1 MSGLSA
7 IDGTGTLGPDSTG
20 SATFILVPTRD
31 AAPEGPTQYGV
42 GGYLTYRIDG
52 KLVTV
57 PLVPVTITVFP
68 DPRLV
73 VQYFHQ
79 RDVFSDDPFTRDVIE
94 PTVPFNLAV
103 MVANRGKGDARN
115 VRIISSQPEIVEN
128 EKGLAI
134 DFKIIA
140 TEVAGK
146 SLTPGLTADF
156 GLIAG
161 GDIGIGRWLLTSTL
175 QGLFLDYSATF
186 EHLDSLGKTNLSLVE
201 AVTIHEMNR
210 LVEAGGAFSDGKPD
224 FLVNDWPDADDLPDT
239 LYLSDGRTNAVTMVV
254 NAEIAGTLA
263 GANRQVQMNATV
275 GEGWSYFR
283 LPDPANGQFRLK
295 RVTRSDGFEVSVQ
308 TNAWTTDRTFVGRGK
323 RPTYENILHVLD
335 HDSTGRYVLEYED
348 LPSVDRVAP
357 VSRVAALPTSSYAT
371 IPILWTGGD
380 EPGGSGLAGFDVFV
394 SVDDGPFT
402 PWLPATQVRGAVYRG
417 EPGRRYAFYS
427 IATDKAGNREEAP
440 LQPDAV
446 TRVNLANVA
455 PTIAAVD
462 PVSVD
467 EGSPVTVQ
475 LSGNDPDL
483 PSQTLTWLLGADAP
497 AGVVIEP
504 ATGRLTWE
512 TGEGNGPSVVEF
524 RVMVRDNG
532 VPALS
537 ATNTVR
543 ITVREVNRAPILLDV
558 ADAQVN
564 EGQVLSFA
572 LSAVDADRPNQSLNF
587 QLEGTVPAGMT
598 VNPLTG
604 VVRWVPGAAQGGRT
618 YGVTARVTDN
628 GVPPL
633 SAATTFRVA
642 VRDTQ
647 GDFALR
653 LGTTNVL
660 RGGSASIP
668 VDLET
673 PLELRAL
680 RFGLSVPVTALEPY
694 GLWPEARRVIALAA
708 SRDSSLHS

>member
-1 MSGLSA
+1 
-7 IDGTGTLGPDSTG
+7 
-20 SATFILVPTRD
+20 
-31 AAPEGPTQYGV
+31 
-42 GGYLTYRIDG
+42 
-52 KLVTV
+52 
-57 PLVPVTITVFP
+57 
-68 DPRLV
+68 
-73 VQYFHQ
+73 
-79 RDVFSDDPFTRDVIE
+79 
-94 PTVPFNLAV
+94 
-103 MVANRGKGDARN
+103 
-115 VRIISSQPEIVEN
+115 
-128 EKGLAI
+128 
-134 DFKIIA
+134 
-140 TEVAGK
+140 
-146 SLTPGLTADF
+146 LTADF

-254 NAEIAGTLA
+254 DAEIAGTLA
-263 GANRQVQMNATV
+263 GANRQVQMTASV
-275 GEGWSYFR
+275 GDGWSYFR
-283 LPDPANGQFRLK
+283 LPDPANGKFRLK
-295 RVTRSDGFEVSVQ
+295 RVTRSDGFVVSVQ

-323 RPTYENILHVLD
+323 RPTYENILHLLD

-348 LPSVDRVAP
+348 LPSVDLVAP
-357 VSRVAALPTSSYAT
+357 VSRVAALPASSYAT

-427 IATDKAGNREEAP
+427 IATDKAGNREEVP
-440 LQPDAV
+440 LQPDAI

-455 PTIAAVD
+455 PTIAAVA

-483 PSQTLTWLLGADAP
+483 PSQTLTWLLGAEAP

-524 RVMVRDNG
+524 RVMVRDSG

-558 ADAQVN
+558 ADVQVN

-572 LSAVDADRPNQSLNF
+572 LSAVDADRPTQSLAF

-628 GVPPL
+628 GVPSL
-633 SAATTFRVA
+633 SATTTFRVA

-680 RFGLSVPVTALEPY
+680 RFGLSVPVTALEALQLAPVAVELGTATVVPVGPGHSRLEFTAANGATFLGAQRLAQLGFTAPAGDESVALRLSPESVEAVRVDGVVITRPRVVPGRVFVLGDAPLLDLVVRGATAELHVY
-694 GLWPEARRVIALAA
+694 GRAGLRYQVESTEVLGPGATWVSEGTHTSTGDVWVIPFTPAA
-708 SRDSSLHS
+708 SGDGYFRSRRLP